1 MAAISWENPSN
12 GDWTVATDW
21 SGGAVPSLSDSVT
34 ISASGSYTVTISS
47 IDVANS
53 LTFDAPQASL
63 VETAAELIMVG
74 RSLSIRV
81 PYRSV
86 RRISW
91 AASRFRAA

>member
-1 MAAISWENPSN
+1 MAAISWKDPSN
-12 GDWTVATDW
+12 GVWGAAANW
-21 SGGAVPSLSDSVT
+21 STGAAPSLTDNAT